1 MISFDTYV
9 LIYATA
15 ARLDEKANRARD
27 LLGRAMASSDQR
39 TPAPEPCGV

>member
-27 LLGRAMASSDQR
+27 LLGAMASSDQR